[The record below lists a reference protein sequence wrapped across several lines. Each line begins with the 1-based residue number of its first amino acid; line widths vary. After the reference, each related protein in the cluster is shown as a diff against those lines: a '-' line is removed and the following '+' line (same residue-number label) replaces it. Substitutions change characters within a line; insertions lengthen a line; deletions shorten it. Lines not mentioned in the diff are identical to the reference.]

1 MPKPEVVSAEYQT
14 VARIE
19 WLNHRFAGGCHDLI
33 VPAPTSLAVVET
45 LIADESTAHLQ
56 KNMKWLHFLQ
66 RAVVTVRHP
75 KASGQT
81 SPHRG
86 LEAPFDEV
94 LRPGDYSS
102 VGEVE
107 LVTGYVD
114 GKPSL
119 MSIPDVVKEGHL
131 TDFTAEWFGGLV
143 ELGNYEPP
151 FYDELLP
158 LLELRQS

>member
-19 WLNHRFAGGCHDLI
+19 WLTPRFAAGSHDLI

-45 LIADESTAHLQ
+45 LIADESTVHLR

-75 KASGQT
+75 KESGQK
-81 SPHRG
+81 SPYTG
-86 LEAPFDEV
+86 LEAPFDE
-94 LRPGDYSS
+94 LLAPGNNTQ

-114 GKPSL
+114 GKPTLESVT
-119 MSIPDVVKEGHL
+119 DVAKAGQL

-151 FYDELLP
+151 FYDELMH